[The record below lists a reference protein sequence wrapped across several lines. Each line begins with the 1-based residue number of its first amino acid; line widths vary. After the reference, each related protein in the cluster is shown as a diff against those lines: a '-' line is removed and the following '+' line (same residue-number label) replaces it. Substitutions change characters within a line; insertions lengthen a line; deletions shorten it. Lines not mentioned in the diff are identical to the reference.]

1 MNAETST
8 LPTMT
13 IETTP
18 TPQITRAAER
28 YLEQYGDPLV
38 MNTYL
43 KVTILVL
50 AFVCFVL
57 AVLTFKSQQAL
68 ANMHPMIVR
77 INDVGRAEAI
87 DYRNFQ
93 YRPQEAEN
101 KYYLSRWAELYFSRN
116 RFTIERDQTSSLYF
130 LNSDV
135 QRAVIDQER
144 KDNSIQNYVKDSSL
158 PYIDVEIKS
167 VILDD
172 LRQSPYSAR
181 IEFEKVYTNPAD
193 HAELKRERWTASV
206 TYVFRESV
214 KNNELAVNPL
224 GLTIVRFRA
233 DQAFS

>member
-1 MNAETST
+1 MSVETKA
-8 LPTMT
+8 
-13 IETTP
+13 TP
-18 TPQITRAAER
+18 EITRAAER

-43 KVTILVL
+43 KIAILVL
-50 AFVCFVL
+50 AVVCL
-57 AVLTFKSQQAL
+57 ALAGLVFRSQMAL
-68 ANMHPMIVR
+68 ANAHPFIIR

-101 KYYLSRWAELYFSRN
+101 KYYLTRWAELYFSRN
-116 RFTIERDQTSSLYF
+116 RFTIERDQTNALYF

-144 KDNSIQNYVKDSSL
+144 KDNVIQTYIKDSSL
-158 PYIDVEIKS
+158 PYVDVEVKN
-167 VILDD
+167 VVLDD
-172 LRQSPYSAR
+172 LRVSPYSAR

-193 HAELKRERWTASV
+193 HTELKRERWTASV
-206 TYVFRESV
+206 TYVFREVV

>member
-1 MNAETST
+1 MNSETMSV
-8 LPTMT
+8 
-13 IETTP
+13 ETKATP
-18 TPQITRAAER
+18 EITRAAER

-50 AFVCFVL
+50 AGVCISL
-57 AVLTFKSQQAL
+57 AGLTYKSQTAL

-77 INDVGRAEAI
+77 INDVGHAEAI

-101 KYYLSRWAELYFSRN
+101 KYYLTRWAELYFNRN
-116 RFTIERDQTSSLYF
+116 RFTIERDQTQSLYF

-144 KDNSIQNYVKDSSL
+144 KDSSIQNYVKDSTL
-158 PYIDVEIKS
+158 PYVDVEIKN

-193 HAELKRERWTASV
+193 HTELKRERWTASV
-206 TYVFRESV
+206 TYVFREDV

>member
-1 MNAETST
+1 VST
-8 LPTMT
+8 DTKT
-13 IETTP
+13 NSA
-18 TPQITRAAER
+18 ITRAAER

-43 KVTILVL
+43 KVTVLVL
-50 AFVCFVL
+50 AAVCFAL
-57 AVLTFKSQQAL
+57 AALVFKSQSAL
-68 ANMHPMIVR
+68 ANMHPLIVR
-77 INDVGRAEAI
+77 INDVGHAEAI

-101 KYYLSRWAELYFSRN
+101 KYYLTRWAELYFSRN
-116 RFTIERDQTSSLYF
+116 RFTIERDQTASLYF

-144 KDNSIQNYVKDSSL
+144 KHNSIQNYVKDSLL
-158 PYIDVEIKS
+158 PYVDVEVKN

-181 IEFEKVYTNPAD
+181 IEFEKLYSSPAD
-193 HAELKRERWTASV
+193 HTELKRERWTTTV
-206 TYVFRESV
+206 TYVFRENV

>member
-1 MNAETST
+1 MNVATKA
-8 LPTMT
+8 
-13 IETTP
+13 TP
-18 TPQITRAAER
+18 TITRAAER

-43 KVTILVL
+43 KITILCLVAVCL
-50 AFVCFVL
+50 AL
-57 AVLTFKSQQAL
+57 AALVFKSQKML
-68 ANMHPMIVR
+68 ASMRPLIIR

-101 KYYLSRWAELYFSRN
+101 KYYLTRWSELYFSRN
-116 RFTIERDQTSSLYF
+116 RFTIERDQTDSLYF
-130 LNSDV
+130 LNDDV
-135 QRAVIDQER
+135 QRAVIAQEQ
-144 KDNSIQNYVKDSSL
+144 KDKIIQTYRNDSTL
-158 PYIDVEIKS
+158 PYVDIEVKNI
-167 VILDD
+167 VLDD

-193 HAELKRERWTASV
+193 HTELKRERWTASV
-206 TYVFRESV
+206 TYVFRENV

-233 DQAFS
+233 DQAFN